1 MAHSTIDAET
11 RDARGN
17 RYGPTSA
24 RTHARG
30 RARPAGATI
39 DVHSH
44 IAVPEAFALVAGKVD
59 PDAIPMVRHST
70 AATRA
75 LNQRQDAD
83 RTVAMVDMDDRLAV
97 LDAME
102 LDMQVVAPPPP
113 QCFPTLPADLAAQAI
128 AIVNDGIA
136 EFVGRRP
143 DRFAGLGTV
152 TFQDPER
159 APADLEGVMRRG
171 LKGVMILTSVPGT
184 DEIAAERFM
193 PFWKKAEDLGA
204 VVMIHPNGFSG
215 GERFSEYYFS
225 NVIGNPLDTT
235 VALHYLIFN
244 GVMERLP
251 KLKILAV
258 HGGGYLPA
266 YSGRIDH
273 AWGARDD
280 VDAGLPQPPTTYLKR
295 MVFDSVVFTAHQ
307 LEYLVKTY
315 GADHVVMGTD
325 YPYDMADYDPVGH
338 VVGADLT
345 DAQKAAVAGGTAKA
359 LFGI

>member
-1 MAHSTIDAET
+1 MHSTLDAET

-24 RTHARG
+24 RIHEK
-30 RARPAGATI
+30 RPRPQAQTI

-44 IAVPEAFALVAGKVD
+44 VAVADAFKLVAGQVD
-59 PDAIPMVRHST
+59 MNDIPMFRHSN
-70 AATRA
+70 AATRE
-75 LNQRQDAD
+75 LNKRQDED
-83 RTVAMVDMDDRLAV
+83 RARAMVDMDDRIAV

-102 LDMQVVAPPPP
+102 LDRQVVAPPPP
-113 QCFPTLPADLAAQAI
+113 QCFSTLPADVAAKAI
-128 AIVNDGIA
+128 AVVNDGIA

-143 DRFAGLGTV
+143 DRFDGLGTV
-152 TFQDPER
+152 TFQDPDR
-159 APADLEGVMRRG
+159 AAEDLEGVMRRG

-184 DEIAAERFM
+184 DEIAAPRFE
-193 PFWKKAEDLGA
+193 PFWKKAEELGA

-215 GERFSEYYFS
+215 GERFADYYFS

-244 GVMERLP
+244 GIMERMP
-251 KLKILAV
+251 NLKILAV
-258 HGGGYLPA
+258 HGGGYLPSYA
-266 YSGRIDH
+266 GRIDH

-280 VDAGLPQPPTTYLKR
+280 VNAGLPQPPTTYLKK
-295 MVFDSVVFTAHQ
+295 MYFDSVVFTPHQ
-307 LEYLVKTY
+307 LEYLVKEY
-315 GADHVVMGTD
+315 GADHIMMGTD

-345 DAQKAAVAGGTAKA
+345 EAQKAAIVSGTAKT